1 MGGNSYSKGHGFK
14 SLHRILDEYFFTF
27 ICCKNCN
34 VCLKKRPGRPIF
46 LKKMPWTFHL
56 RNIFIQ
62 SVKRPD
68 LAWPLLPNLAKA
80 NILSSLN
87 EGCHMDEAGE
97 CSFPDWNLPQ
107 LFWHLRKSHK
117 EAIETGF
124 RPGRCW
130 PNGHRARLRLHESE
144 FKSHGSLLFLFSKIV
159 CKDHA

>member
-1 MGGNSYSKGHGFK
+1 MGSNPCTVYWMNIFSHLFAVKIVMF
-14 SLHRILDEYFFTF
+14 
-27 ICCKNCN
+27 
-34 VCLKKRPGRPIF
+34 VWKRGREGLFF

-62 SVKRPD
+62 SVKRPH